1 LLLFY
6 KVPKGNH
13 VLNLTADGFDCLYRI
28 CYHIRVAKLSGI
40 VAIVSDFV
48 IKDFKLIAYKTKA
61 ILGLSYTSLVLV
73 EVTLLHLSSVDFEVL
88 LKLLD
93 KVSGLLVLSVD
104 QRSDL
109 LLNVL
114 CKLLEGRKFIE
125 EFLDLLDLRV
135 LGDPMLLEHL

>member
-1 LLLFY
+1 MLLFD

-13 VLNLTADGFDCLYRI
+13 VLNLTADGFDCLDRI

-48 IKDFKLIAYKTKA
+48 VKDFKLIAYKTKA

-73 EVTLLHLSSVDFEVL
+73 EVTLLHLSSVGFEVL

>member
-1 LLLFY
+1 LLLFD

-13 VLNLTADGFDCLYRI
+13 VLNLAADSFDCLDRI
-28 CYHIRVAKLSGI
+28 RYHIRVAKLSGI
-40 VAIVSDFV
+40 VAIVSNFV
-48 IKDFKLIAYKTKA
+48 VKDFKLIAYKTKA

-73 EVTLLHLSSVDFEVL
+73 EVTLLHLSSIDFEIL

-93 KVSGLLVLSVD
+93 EVSGLLVLCVYK
-104 QRSDL
+104 RSDL

-114 CKLLEGRKFIE
+114 CKLLQGRKFIE

-135 LGDPMLLEHL
+135 FRDAMLLEHF